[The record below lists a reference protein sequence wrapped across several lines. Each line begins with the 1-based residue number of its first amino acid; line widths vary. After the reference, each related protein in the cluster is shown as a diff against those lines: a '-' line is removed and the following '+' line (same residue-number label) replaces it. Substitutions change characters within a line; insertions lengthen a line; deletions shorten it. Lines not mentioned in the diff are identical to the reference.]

1 MFFYDFFKI
10 KYENTQK
17 KNSKK
22 KVSVY
27 KKLRKN
33 NNPYFD
39 F

>member
-1 MFFYDFFKI
+1 MKI
-10 KYENTQK
+10 PRK
-17 KNSKK
+17 KIPKK